1 MLCSALLKLNP
12 ALIVATLGEIALSP
26 LTHNVAELY
35 APVIED
41 KRTRFVQHIAPGLQ
55 LRVNRTS

>member
-41 KRTRFVQHIAPGLQ
+41 K
-55 LRVNRTS
+55 

>member
-12 ALIVATLGEIALSP
+12 ALIVATVGKLLSAHS
-26 LTHNVAELY
+26 HNVAELY

-55 LRVNRTS
+55 LRGNRTS

>member
-12 ALIVATLGEIALSP
+12 ALIVATVGKLLSAHS
-26 LTHNVAELY
+26 HNVAELY

-41 KRTRFVQHIAPGLQ
+41 K
-55 LRVNRTS
+55 